1 MKELSLFVVSDLHLS
16 FGTDKPMDIFGG
28 WQDYTR
34 RIAENWSSIVTDN
47 DTVVL
52 GGDLSWA
59 TKLDDSKVD
68 FEYIHSLPGQKI
80 ILKGNHDYWWSTVK
94 KMSEFFEKNGFDD
107 IKILYNNAFEVG
119 KIAVCGTRG
128 WMFEDTQQDEK
139 IKQREAGRFLRSAE
153 EAVKTGLEPVAFL
166 HYPPVFGDEI
176 SENMLE
182 VLHRFNIKRCYY
194 GHLHGAASAQKAL
207 NGEFEGIKFRLTSCD
222 TVGFCPVLV
231 EKF

>member
-1 MKELSLFVVSDLHLS
+1 
-16 FGTDKPMDIFGG
+16 
-28 WQDYTR
+28 
-34 RIAENWSSIVTDN
+34 
-47 DTVVL
+47 
-52 GGDLSWA
+52 
-59 TKLDDSKVD
+59 
-68 FEYIHSLPGQKI
+68 
-80 ILKGNHDYWWSTVK
+80 
-94 KMSEFFEKNGFDD
+94 
-107 IKILYNNAFEVG
+107 
-119 KIAVCGTRG
+119 
-128 WMFEDTQQDEK
+128 MFEDTQQDEK

>member
-1 MKELSLFVVSDLHLS
+1 MSDNKNDSQEEMTPEDIIRQLKEGNGTLLKHVTNPDGSTTITPIYGNDTWDGVDRSLNI
-16 FGTDKPMDIFGG
+16 FGTM
-28 WQDYTR
+28 
-34 RIAENWSSIVTDN
+34 N
-47 DTVVL
+47 DVL
-52 GGDLSWA
+52 SVA
-59 TKLDDSKVD
+59 VNRAQEVS
-68 FEYIHSLPGQKI
+68 
-80 ILKGNHDYWWSTVK
+80 
-94 KMSEFFEKNGFDD
+94 EKNGFDD
-107 IKILYNNAFEVG
+107 IKILYNNAFKVG